1 MQPSMEFLTA
11 EESAQVDAA
20 LLTSKDKFST
30 RLAIYSLR
38 CLSQIAA
45 ETGLPPEKIT
55 PEQVNAW
62 IEQDENIQQHLDV
75 DRNFQNFFTRLVM
88 ASLPHLKQVAQEF
101 DLPVQDLTVKQVV
114 QWFEKKGKIE

>member
-1 MQPSMEFLTA
+1 MHPSMEFLTA

-38 CLSQIAA
+38 CLSQIAE
-45 ETGLPPEKIT
+45 ETGLAPEKIN
-55 PEQVNAW
+55 PQQVNAW

-75 DRNFQNFFTRLVM
+75 DSNFQNFFTKLVIS
-88 ASLPHLKQVAQEF
+88 SLPHLNQVAQEF
-101 DLPVQDLTVKQVV
+101 DLPLQNLTVEQVV
-114 QWFEKKGKIE
+114 KWFEKKGKIE